1 MMKQNTIKAFL
12 LATALISLNAIAEK
26 KLEPLEEVKPPP
38 KNFESYIVE
47 EPQITITK
55 KGEDTVEEYRIN
67 GELYM
72 MKVTPPAGGPAYYL
86 LKEDQNGGWA
96 KYDGPSQPVTVPKWV
111 IFRF

>member
-1 MMKQNTIKAFL
+1 MKIQYIIKVFL
-12 LATALISLNAIAEK
+12 LAIAFASLNVMAEK

-38 KNFESYIVE
+38 KNFESDVVD

-55 KGEDTVEEYRIN
+55 KGGDTVEEYRIN

-72 MKVTPPAGGPAYYL
+72 MKVTPAAGGPAYYL
-86 LKEDQNGGWA
+86 LKEDQDGGWA
-96 KYDGPSQPVTVPKWV
+96 KYDGPSQPLTVPKWV